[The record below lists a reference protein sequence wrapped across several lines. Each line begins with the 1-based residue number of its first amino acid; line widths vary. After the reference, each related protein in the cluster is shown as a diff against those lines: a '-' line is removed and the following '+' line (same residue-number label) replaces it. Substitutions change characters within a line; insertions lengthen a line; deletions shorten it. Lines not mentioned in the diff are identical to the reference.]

1 MVNYR
6 TFEISDELFSGFRLK
21 IDLDDIDCLEDII
34 AYCYQVLSN
43 ILNDNN
49 LQSLLAKLNRKSF
62 HIHGYIMTDLLLS
75 DGNRIFYICG
85 HC

>member
-21 IDLDDIDCLEDII
+21 IDLDNIDCLDDII
-34 AYCYQVLSN
+34 AYFYQVLFN
-43 ILNDNN
+43 ILTYYK
-49 LQSLLAKLNRKSF
+49 LESLLAKLNRKSF
-62 HIHGYIMTDLLLS
+62 HIHDYIMTDILLS
-75 DGNRIFYICG
+75 DINHIFYICG

>member
-6 TFEISDELFSGFRLK
+6 SFEISDELFSGFTLK
-21 IDLDDIDCLEDII
+21 IDLDHIHCLKDII
-34 AYCYQVLSN
+34 AHFYQVLSN

-49 LQSLLAKLNRKSF
+49 LDILLVKLNRKSF
-62 HIHGYIMTDLLLS
+62 HIHDYTMTDLLLS